1 MILVHVLIALPIA
14 LLVGALVA
22 RVFDRQTSVVR
33 LPLFFLAIFLGA
45 WSGGLVTL
53 PLRKLAWAVYWVP
66 FFAGGILIAMLV
78 ILVSMMPSLQTSA
91 EESLKPRT
99 ERTGHL
105 TFMEGFLL
113 ALSTLLAIPIT
124 LHHIGVFSPAN

>member
-45 WSGGLVTL
+45 WSGGLLTF
-53 PLRKLAWAVYWVP
+53 PLQELAWAVYWVP
-66 FFAGGILIAMLV
+66 FFAGGMLIAMLV
-78 ILVSMMPSLQTSA
+78 ILVSMVPYVRTSA
-91 EESLKPRT
+91 EESLKPGT
-99 ERTGHL
+99 ERTGNL
-105 TFMEGFLL
+105 TFMEGFLW
-113 ALSTLLAIPIT
+113 ALNTLLAVPIV
-124 LHHIGVFSPAN
+124 LSHIG